1 MSVEKAN
8 EKLQVLNVAVRSRW
22 LSVALKNKENI
33 QNTTKICHL
42 RKKKL
47 TSLKNLRKKS
57 SELTSVCRVFI
68 CQTKRKRKHRWLQ
81 K

>member
-33 QNTTKICHL
+33 QNTKKICHL
-42 RKKKL
+42 RKKKINFVEKL
-47 TSLKNLRKKS
+47 AKKK
-57 SELTSVCRVFI
+57 
-68 CQTKRKRKHRWLQ
+68 Q
-81 K
+81 

>member
-42 RKKKL
+42 RKKKINFVEKL
-47 TSLKNLRKKS
+47 AKKK
-57 SELTSVCRVFI
+57 
-68 CQTKRKRKHRWLQ
+68 Q
-81 K
+81 

>member
-33 QNTTKICHL
+33 QNTKKNL
-42 RKKKL
+42 SFEKKKINFVEKL
-47 TSLKNLRKKS
+47 AKKK
-57 SELTSVCRVFI
+57 
-68 CQTKRKRKHRWLQ
+68 Q
-81 K
+81 